1 MWQREEGS
9 SIRHSQLTSSSFK
22 LFLYFLLISAKE
34 HVKMSEQVRTIFL
47 PVVTAVCLVEF
58 LRCENRIGTLISY
71 RTERRNIHPF
81 LPEHNFSW
89 RHPPDGAP
97 IPSRHIIVSQ

>member
-34 HVKMSEQVRTIFL
+34 HVKKMSEQVRTIFL
-47 PVVTAVCLVEF
+47 PVVTAVCLQLASEK
-58 LRCENRIGTLISY
+58 
-71 RTERRNIHPF
+71 
-81 LPEHNFSW
+81 
-89 RHPPDGAP
+89 
-97 IPSRHIIVSQ
+97 